1 MPALGLR
8 GRRPAAA
15 AVLTTCLGLIVTVV
29 PTLAPAI
36 AGAAPA
42 PQGSPQP
49 LAVTMVGSNGVGRI
63 MSPGRACADGG
74 TGNYRHY
81 SISALLPSGV
91 LSQLTGT
98 LDGSVDVHHDGQEP
112 PVGPVQGGAFLLGTQ
127 THVTLSNTRGAVQLV
142 LQGGQC
148 TSPTSPLTFSADGHQ
163 INAGPFTGAFTVSP
177 DPSTTNGS
185 YTGATGSGT
194 YTLSAGVAPG
204 ADNPWNLALN
214 GSLAIREPAL
224 TVTAVSVFWGNLGLD
239 YVTRTVSVTYQVT
252 NSGAG
257 DAFGTSL
264 VSTSSPTNGVTPIG
278 PQPQALGDLPAG
290 QTTQVTV
297 RYQFGLL
304 APCAVVILNCKFS
317 SVVTVSLPDALD
329 VGATRSATVAI
340 TAPAL
345 PPPLS

>member
-1 MPALGLR
+1 VA
-8 GRRPAAA
+8 
-15 AVLTTCLGLIVTVV
+15 LGLIV
-29 PTLAPAI
+29 
-36 AGAAPA
+36 GATSLPLSAVAAA

-49 LAVTMVGSNGVGRI
+49 LVVSVSGTNGVGRI
-63 MSPGRACADGG
+63 MTPGRACSAGG

-81 SISALLPSGV
+81 GISTSLAPGA

-98 LDGSVDVHHDGQEP
+98 LDGSLDIHHDGQEP

-127 THVTLSNTRGAVQLV
+127 SHVTLSNYRGAVQLL

-148 TSPTSPLTFSADGHQ
+148 ASPTSPLTFSADGHQ
-163 INAGPFTGAFTVSP
+163 VNAGPFTGSFAVNA

-185 YTGATGSGT
+185 YTGTTGSGT
-194 YTLSAGVAPG
+194 YTLSAGIAPG
-204 ADNPWNLALN
+204 ADNPWSLALN
-214 GSLAIREPAL
+214 GTISIREPAL
-224 TVTAVSVFWGNLGLD
+224 QATVASVFWGNLGLD

-252 NSGAG
+252 NSGTG
-257 DAFGTSL
+257 DAFGASL
-264 VSTSSPTNGVTPIG
+264 VSTSSPTNGVTPLG

-290 QTTQVTV
+290 QSAQVTV

-304 APCAVVILNCKFS
+304 APCALVILNCKFS

-329 VGATRSATVAI
+329 VAATRNATLPVS
-340 TAPAL
+340 APAL